1 MALYNL
7 ENKRVL
13 VTASTRG
20 IGKAIAKA
28 FLEEKARVVI
38 CSRSRV
44 RVEKA
49 LNELGEIGE
58 VYGIPVDLTKR
69 EDVERLVKFTV
80 SKLGGIDI
88 LVYVTGGPKPGGF
101 TEISLEDWNYA
112 VKLLLLGAVWLVHYS
127 LPYLEESK
135 GNIVFLTSV
144 AIREPLENLIL
155 SNTVRLSIA
164 GLVRSL
170 ARGLGKKSI
179 RVNMMLPGYTKTE
192 RIIELARVK
201 AEKKS
206 VSVEEVLAE
215 MGKEVPLGRIAEPE
229 EIANVVLFLASDKAS
244 YVNGASIPVDG
255 GYLRSIF

>member
-1 MALYNL
+1 M
-7 ENKRVL
+7 
-13 VTASTRG
+13 S
-20 IGKAIAKA
+20 
-28 FLEEKARVVI
+28 
-38 CSRSRV
+38 
-44 RVEKA
+44 
-49 LNELGEIGE
+49 
-58 VYGIPVDLTKR
+58 
-69 EDVERLVKFTV
+69 
-80 SKLGGIDI
+80 
-88 LVYVTGGPKPGGF
+88 
-101 TEISLEDWNYA
+101 
-112 VKLLLLGAVWLVHYS
+112 AVWLVHYS

-170 ARGLGKKSI
+170 ARELGKKSI